1 MDNSYLSFDTGI
13 DDDRVYAHRG
23 DIFICDDLFKTIDEI
38 DKDDHILGKP
48 TRPVIIISNDC
59 YNRNIVKVL
68 PFSTKAGSMIVMLY
82 LLVELLGS
90 LELTIIQTLVIL
102 MYLKFLQSIHTSLK
116 LNSDMHLRKL

>member
-68 PFSTKAGSMIVMLY
+68 PFSTKAGSDDSNAISS
-82 LLVELLGS
+82 GR
-90 LELTIIQTLVIL
+90 VIRGPGINNNPNP
-102 MYLKFLQSIHTSLK
+102 S
-116 LNSDMHLRKL
+116 